1 MENQNTEIAVLQTLD
16 VAQYAGLLTS
26 FKAKFEVHKGTVE
39 RGLKVAY
46 SPETKPKFDALVQ
59 LIKKDVSAFEAER
72 KVFTKKLDEVKGLFP
87 AAEKEMLALI
97 EPLAKMELDWKRAE
111 KAKQDEEDALR
122 QKEATRI
129 RLVAEFVPKVESIL
143 VDFKH
148 EIKCDILE
156 RSQAGEEVPAW
167 EFSQT
172 IWQGL
177 CKRAMLAMGGQDFAN
192 DLAAAIAPK
201 KDELIQEAGKEI
213 AAFQAEVTKSM
224 GNDKALKSLG
234 RTLGVSYQE
243 AVVQAADNADAAKV
257 EAEMEIAQVVQETA
271 PAVQINTKFIPT
283 PVNHKEVMEI
293 FRHWLVNENPTVE
306 DAYAQIGKA
315 MTYCKRQA
323 LKGVKFGGVTYIE
336 DVK

>member
-1 MENQNTEIAVLQTLD
+1 MENTEIAVLQTLD
-16 VAQYAGLLTS
+16 VAQYAGLLTN
-26 FKAKFEVHKGTVE
+26 FKAKLEVHKGTVE
-39 RGLKVAY
+39 RGLKVPY
-46 SPETKPKFDALVQ
+46 SLETKPKFDALVG

-87 AAEKEMLALI
+87 AAEKEMLALV
-97 EPLAKMELDWKRAE
+97 EPLVKLETDWKRSE
-111 KAKQDEEDALR
+111 LLRQQEEQAKQL
-122 QKEATRI
+122 KEATRI

-167 EFSQT
+167 EFTQA

-177 CKRAMLAMGGQDFAN
+177 CKRAMLAMGASDFGP
-192 DLAAAIAPK
+192 DLVTAIAPK
-201 KDELIQEAGKEI
+201 KEELIQEAGKEI
-213 AAFQAEVTKSM
+213 AAFQAEVAKSM
-224 GNDKALKSLG
+224 GNDKALKSIG

-243 AVVQAADNADAAKV
+243 AVVQAADSAVAAKV
-257 EAEMEIAQVVQETA
+257 EAEMEIAQTAQIEA

-283 PVNHKEVMEI
+283 PANLKEVLEI
-293 FRHWLVNENPTVE
+293 FRYWMATENPTIE
-306 DAYAQIGKA
+306 EACAQIGKA
-315 MTYCKRQA
+315 MTFCKRKA
-323 LKGVKFGGVTYIE
+323 LKGEKLTGVTYIE